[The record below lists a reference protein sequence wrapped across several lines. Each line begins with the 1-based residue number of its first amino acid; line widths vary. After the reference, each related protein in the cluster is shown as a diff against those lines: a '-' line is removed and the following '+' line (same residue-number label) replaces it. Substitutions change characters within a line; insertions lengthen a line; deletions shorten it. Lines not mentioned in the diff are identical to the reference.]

1 MPTTVLASR
10 YNTLRNNVNLV
21 LGDSIAASPSYGY
34 GQAFSTNS
42 VVGSRAA
49 NDLDNADKISAQD
62 YEDLY
67 IDLIRSRSHQIGTS
81 VAIDEF
87 VIGDYKN
94 NATNT
99 DNYLTEWVS
108 SSYDYKIGDI
118 VYYNTYLY
126 ECIEDHTSTLT
137 FDISKWNVIAFNLN
151 DNVHYNNT
159 LYRCIQSYT
168 STGSFDLT
176 KWEVVV
182 DKVEE
187 AYILGLESLAAN
199 IIADRLTADPA
210 NLTINSVPSASS
222 IRPSTTTWSTQIS
235 HIFRIT
241 FTTELER
248 RHFFNTGGEIRVS
261 ASVDYTGSQAKTVD
275 WQTILNAM
283 GSTSFKAEQT
293 VNNAAVG
300 TGSSIG
306 NYDLTSSY
314 QLIYSRTGGSVYAR
328 NRYNVYAREYATG
341 DSTSAI
347 QFKID
352 FVDGAPN
359 DTVFGIDEAVFGTFN
374 SIIETATAN
383 SQIDINGVTHDAVV
397 FDSTISG
404 ALIRPLS

>member
-34 GQAFSTNS
+34 GQSFSTNS
-42 VVGSRAA
+42 VTGSRAA
-49 NDLDNADKISAQD
+49 NDLANADKVSAQD

-67 IDLIRSRSHQIGTS
+67 IDLIRTRSHQIGAS

-87 VIGDYKN
+87 VIGDYE
-94 NATNT
+94 TNT
-99 DNYLTEWVS
+99 ETAD
-108 SSYDYKIGDI
+108 KI
-118 VYYNTYLY
+118 
-126 ECIEDHTSTLT
+126 
-137 FDISKWNVIAFNLN
+137 
-151 DNVHYNNT
+151 
-159 LYRCIQSYT
+159 
-168 STGSFDLT
+168 
-176 KWEVVV
+176 
-182 DKVEE
+182 EE

-359 DTVFGIDEAVFGTFN
+359 DTVFGIDEVVFGTFN

-397 FDSTISG
+397 FDSAISG
-404 ALIRPLS
+404 ALIRALS

>member
-21 LGDSIAASPSYGY
+21 LGNSIAASPNYGY
-34 GQAFSTNS
+34 GQSFSTNS
-42 VVGSRAA
+42 VTGSRAA
-49 NDLDNADKISAQD
+49 NDLANADKVSAQD

-67 IDLIRSRSHQIGTS
+67 IDLIRTRSHQIGAS

-87 VIGDYKN
+87 VIGDYE
-94 NATNT
+94 TNT
-99 DNYLTEWVS
+99 ETAD
-108 SSYDYKIGDI
+108 KI
-118 VYYNTYLY
+118 
-126 ECIEDHTSTLT
+126 
-137 FDISKWNVIAFNLN
+137 
-151 DNVHYNNT
+151 
-159 LYRCIQSYT
+159 
-168 STGSFDLT
+168 
-176 KWEVVV
+176 
-182 DKVEE
+182 EE
-187 AYILGLESLAAN
+187 SYILGLESLAAN
-199 IIADRLTADPA
+199 IISDRFTADPA
-210 NLTINSVPSASS
+210 NLTINSIPSASS
-222 IRPSTTTWSTQIS
+222 SRLATNTWSTRIS
-235 HIFRIT
+235 HIFRIM
-241 FTTELER
+241 FNTEQER

-293 VNNAAVG
+293 VNNAGVG
-300 TGSSIG
+300 SGSNIG

-314 QLIYSRTGGSVYAR
+314 RLIYSRTGGSVYAR

-341 DSTSAI
+341 NSTSAI

-359 DTVFGIDEAVFGTFN
+359 NSLFGIDEAVFGTFN

-397 FDSTISG
+397 FDSAISG
-404 ALIRPLS
+404 ALIRALS

>member
-67 IDLIRSRSHQIGTS
+67 IDLIRSRSHQIGAS

-87 VIGDYKN
+87 VIGDYDV
-94 NATNT
+94 NT
-99 DNYLTEWVS
+99 GIADNYLLEWIA
-108 SSYDYKIGDI
+108 SYTYTNGVV
-118 VYYNTYLY
+118 VYYNTYAY
-126 ECIEDHTSTLT
+126 ECIEEHTSTSV
-137 FDISKWNVIAFNLN
+137 FDPSKWSIISFNLN
-151 DNVHYNNT
+151 DTVHYNNS

-176 KWEVVV
+176 KWNLVV
-182 DKVEE
+182 DKIEE
-187 AYILGLESLAAN
+187 AYMLGLESLAAN

-210 NLTINSVPSASS
+210 NLTINSVPSTSS

-352 FVDGAPN
+352 FIDGAPN